1 MGQPLSVPPGF
12 DEMPVE
18 QKIDYVQALWKR
30 ILCKDSD
37 RIPSPDWHR
46 DEVRAALAEH
56 RGNPEAARPWADVRA
71 EIEAKLKR
79 QG

>member
-30 ILCKDSD
+30 ILGKDPA

-56 RGNPEAARPWADVRA
+56 QRDPEAARPWSEVRA

-79 QG
+79 HA